1 MKKFALFLLLGLL
14 ANQLVFAQP
23 VAGQKY
29 LELRQLSFN
38 GNEQNANGIFGSG
51 SNLGFHAS
59 TTFGM
64 GKMFTDNYSAGA
76 LLTLGYTLND
86 YQNLINEA
94 YQFGLQLYGRRWY
107 DLTNKFKLHAD
118 MQAGYFGQKPGWA
131 SSLQGRDQLDL
142 ALIPG
147 ISWFFHPRWAFQARV
162 PLLSLNFSR
171 AYTNNITT
179 TNVDLRFNPNLFAPN
194 WGMTFWL
201 K

>member
-1 MKKFALFLLLGLL
+1 MKKFALFFILGLL

-38 GNEQNANGIFGSG
+38 GNEQNTNAVPGLGS
-51 SNLGFHAS
+51 SRGFHAS
-59 TTFGM
+59 TTIGM
-64 GKMFTDNYSAGA
+64 GKMFTENYSAGA
-76 LLTLGYTLND
+76 LLTLGYTLNEN
-86 YQNLINEA
+86 QNITNNA
-94 YQFGLQLYGRRWY
+94 YQFGLQVYGRRWY
-107 DLTNKFKLHAD
+107 DLSNKFKLHAD
-118 MQAGYFGQKPGWA
+118 MQADYLGQKPGWA
-131 SSLQGRDQLDL
+131 SSLQGFDQLQL
-142 ALIPG
+142 SLVPG

-171 AYTNNITT
+171 AYVNDITRT
-179 TNVDLRFNPNLFAPN
+179 SADLRFNPNLFAPN